1 MNERQSD
8 EERTDREDGGPTS
21 PENPPEEDVQG
32 GGPSPKPGDEGLDS
46 HGDE

>member
-8 EERTDREDGGPTS
+8 EERTDRDEGGPTS
-21 PENPPEEDVQG
+21 PENPPEEDVEG